1 MTRRAAVL
9 LLLAGAV
16 AATSVGPAAP
26 AAAASAASAAPA
38 SAGPPAAAVPA
49 RTQPPSE
56 LTHGVALYRR
66 GHLRA
71 AEAAFRRAVALRPRD
86 PQAYQWLAAVLY
98 HRRRPADAHIVLRRA
113 LALAPHSPDLWVW
126 FGYVQAQRGDQAE
139 ARRAFRQVL
148 RLRTTGPAVELA
160 RRGLW
165 ALQPLTS
172 PAARRAPAAAP
183 AVLDP
188 RTYHR
193 LARAYN
199 PALSEVEASL
209 IAAAILGY
217 GHHYNL
223 DPRLIVSVIAIES
236 GFAPRARSP
245 KGATGLGQLMPA
257 TAAALGV
264 DADDPVQNVYGTVR
278 VLRGHL
284 DRYGWTNLHLALA
297 AYNAGKG
304 AVARYGGVP
313 PYAETRWYVYNVMTL
328 YRRLLARYPASP
340 TEGDRRPSPEGSPRS
355 VPGSRPVGGG

>member
-1 MTRRAAVL
+1 VTRRVAVL

-26 AAAASAASAAPA
+26 VAAASAGAAAAASA
-38 SAGPPAAAVPA
+38 GPAAAVPA
-49 RTQPPSE
+49 RAQPSSA

-98 HRRRPADAHIVLRRA
+98 HRRRLADAHAVLRRA
-113 LALAPHSPDLWVW
+113 LALAPLSPDLWLW
-126 FGYVQAQRGDQAE
+126 FGYVQAQRGDVAG
-139 ARRAFRQVL
+139 ARHAFRQVL
-148 RLRTTGPAVELA
+148 RRRPAGPAAELA

-165 ALQPLTS
+165 ALQPLSS
-172 PAARRAPAAAP
+172 PAARRPPAAARP
-183 AVLDP
+183 AALDP

-199 PALSEVEASL
+199 PALSEVEAAL
-209 IAAAILGY
+209 IASAILGY

-245 KGATGLGQLMPA
+245 KGAMGLGQLMPA

-340 TEGDRRPSPEGSPRS
+340 TEGDRRPSPEGGPGQGPR
-355 VPGSRPVGGG
+355 GAAAGGA